1 MGSEST
7 VWSFIRT
14 FRKHWFAAMSGGV
27 SVPFAAAPAFIDNG
41 YAQIVLALL
50 ALTAA
55 WFAAYRVWKAERD
68 QVIALQDRLSRKIRL
83 FLHTDKAR
91 TTRGI
96 EIGKSGSGAE
106 LPYIQVSA
114 ESLTDAIIKE
124 ATASIVRIEHR
135 ATPSDEF
142 TEVWGESQVVPWSR
156 QFGKP
161 DLSKGNPL
169 RFNIVSYNPTTPI
182 PEDIVERAQQS
193 NSLVQ
198 FYESKGRNGEY
209 RYTVHVVGRDVLP
222 AMAHVFVM
230 WNPHGYP
237 SVTLHPIEVA

>member
-1 MGSEST
+1 MVEVARMGSEST

-55 WFAAYRVWKAERD
+55 WFAHIAYGKRREIRSSRFKTGCRAKSDYFCTPTKLERREELKLVKAAAGRNCR
-68 QVIALQDRLSRKIRL
+68 I
-83 FLHTDKAR
+83 
-91 TTRGI
+91 
-96 EIGKSGSGAE
+96 
-106 LPYIQVSA
+106 
-114 ESLTDAIIKE
+114 
-124 ATASIVRIEHR
+124 RIEHR